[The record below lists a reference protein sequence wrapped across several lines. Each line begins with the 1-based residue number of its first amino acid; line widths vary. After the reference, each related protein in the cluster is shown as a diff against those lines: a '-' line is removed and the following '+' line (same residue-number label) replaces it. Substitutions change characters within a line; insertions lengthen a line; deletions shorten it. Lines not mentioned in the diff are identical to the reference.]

1 MQELSELIK
10 QEETKGIQINKL
22 KENLH
27 RLIQEV
33 LKEENK
39 KTQEIYAIMNLPKK
53 LLQKKISLKTLVR
66 ITRNLIPKRT
76 LEMNNLLEK
85 IDDLRVEMGKMENIL
100 SQAEVTREMMDKI
113 SKEWKEMNKN
123 LKTLKVEL
131 MNEPMKRLK
140 SLETFHHEINLLSQ
154 NLKLSQEQENISKEL
169 ALYYNP
175 NLQMALFKELWK
187 LYAVRKEN
195 KILEKVEVDL
205 KIKQHKIITQIL
217 DLMDEKQEVLLEMK
231 DKVESLNLQED
242 FNSLIGTI
250 YSQMENNSEERENLL
265 QSQERFQL
273 PRMIED
279 HIETTMEET
288 NEEIMRQIEMIYNN
302 QANFQALKLSKQA
315 NKVAKQ
321 ISQVKMNLPTSFQ
334 ILKTLATYL
343 AMKQSKENL
352 IKQIFHKNLEEQMI
366 LFLIQIH
373 QNLKMQ
379 IMTIEQNEQ
388 IGRKWEELTNK
399 SNKIWSL
406 IYLLMIESK
415 LYTNKILINKKSCK
429 MHKAEELENLKQKI
443 ETMDQ
448 ENLKLIVDSYKNREA
463 IDLEYLLNTNF

>member
-1 MQELSELIK
+1 
-10 QEETKGIQINKL
+10 
-22 KENLH
+22 
-27 RLIQEV
+27 
-33 LKEENK
+33 
-39 KTQEIYAIMNLPKK
+39 
-53 LLQKKISLKTLVR
+53 
-66 ITRNLIPKRT
+66 
-76 LEMNNLLEK
+76 
-85 IDDLRVEMGKMENIL
+85 
-100 SQAEVTREMMDKI
+100 
-113 SKEWKEMNKN
+113 
-123 LKTLKVEL
+123 
-131 MNEPMKRLK
+131 
-140 SLETFHHEINLLSQ
+140 
-154 NLKLSQEQENISKEL
+154 
-169 ALYYNP
+169 
-175 NLQMALFKELWK
+175 
-187 LYAVRKEN
+187 
-195 KILEKVEVDL
+195 
-205 KIKQHKIITQIL
+205 
-217 DLMDEKQEVLLEMK
+217 MK
-231 DKVESLNLQED
+231 DKVERLNLQED

-352 IKQIFHKNLEEQMI
+352 IKQIFYKNLEEQMI

-388 IGRKWEELTNK
+388 IGKKWEELTNK

-415 LYTNKILINKKSCK
+415 LYTNKVLINKKSCK

>member
-39 KTQEIYAIMNLPKK
+39 MTHNIKNTSVDNKKSNSKENIRNEQSFRENRRFEGRDGQNGEYLEPSGSNTRDDGQNKQRVERDEQRPQNAQSRTNERTNEEIKELRDISSRDKFAITESQVITRTREYQQRIST
-53 LLQKKISLKTLVR
+53 LLQSQFANGI
-66 ITRNLIPKRT
+66 IQRT
-76 LEMNNLLEK
+76 LEA
-85 IDDLRVEMGKMENIL
+85 LRSAK
-100 SQAEVTREMMDKI
+100 
-113 SKEWKEMNKN
+113 KE
-123 LKTLKVEL
+123 
-131 MNEPMKRLK
+131 
-140 SLETFHHEINLLSQ
+140 Q
-154 NLKLSQEQENISKEL
+154 NLRESRSR
-169 ALYYNP
+169 
-175 NLQMALFKELWK
+175 F
-187 LYAVRKEN
+187 EN
-195 KILEKVEVDL
+195 KA
-205 KIKQHKIITQIL
+205 TQNYHTNPRFNGR
-217 DLMDEKQEVLLEMK
+217 EAGSAFEMK
-231 DKVESLNLQED
+231 DKVERLNLQED

-352 IKQIFHKNLEEQMI
+352 IKQIFYKNLEEQMI

-388 IGRKWEELTNK
+388 IGKKWEELTNK

-415 LYTNKILINKKSCK
+415 LYTNKVLINKKSCK